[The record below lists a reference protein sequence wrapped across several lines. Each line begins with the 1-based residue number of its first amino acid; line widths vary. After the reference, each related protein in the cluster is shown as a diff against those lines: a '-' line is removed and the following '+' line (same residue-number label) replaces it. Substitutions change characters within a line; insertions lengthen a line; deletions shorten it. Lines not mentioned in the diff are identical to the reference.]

1 MNTVAADV
9 FRVYYRSENWRS
21 SLSVRTCGR
30 ESSLVGYRWGPDMRA
45 YYLLHHI
52 ISGTYV
58 VTIDGVE
65 YVCKPGDTFFTFPRT
80 VYSMSCPASERCEY
94 CWVGFSGLESDM
106 ILKYLRIS
114 KEAPIIHSGSTEM
127 VCTLHSEL
135 YAARGESLAASFAMA
150 SKLYLLFSHLL
161 SSTNQKEILDEN
173 DYLQKALGYIHKH
186 YTERITVSDVCS
198 YLNIS
203 RSWLFRIFST
213 LIGESPSNYI
223 TAQRLAL
230 SCSFLRETQMT
241 ISEIAD
247 RAGYVDSL
255 YFSRI
260 FKKYMGISPR
270 EYRKKYHVEK
280 GGSP

>member
-1 MNTVAADV
+1 MNTLPADV

-30 ESSLVGYRWGPDMRA
+30 EASLNGYHWGPGMRA

-52 ISGTYV
+52 IDGTYTV
-58 VTIDGVE
+58 EIDGKE
-65 YVCKPGDTFFTFPRT
+65 YLCQPGDTFFIFPQT
-80 VYSMSCPASERCEY
+80 AYSMSCSATERCEY

-106 ILKYLRIS
+106 ILQYLRVS
-114 KEAPIIHSGSTEM
+114 KENPIIHSGSTST
-127 VCTLHSEL
+127 VRTLHSEI
-135 YAARGESLAASFAMA
+135 YNARGETLAASFAMA

-161 SSTNQKEILDEN
+161 SETSQKESAEEN
-173 DYLQKALGYIHKH
+173 DYLQKALEYIHRH
-186 YTERITVSDVCS
+186 FTEDITVNDVCS
-198 YLNIS
+198 HLNVS

-230 SCSFLRETQMT
+230 ACSFLRDTQMN

-247 RAGYVDSL
+247 RVGYADSL

-260 FKKYMGISPR
+260 FKKHVGFSPR
-270 EYRKKYHVEK
+270 EYRRQHNDE
-280 GGSP
+280 SQ